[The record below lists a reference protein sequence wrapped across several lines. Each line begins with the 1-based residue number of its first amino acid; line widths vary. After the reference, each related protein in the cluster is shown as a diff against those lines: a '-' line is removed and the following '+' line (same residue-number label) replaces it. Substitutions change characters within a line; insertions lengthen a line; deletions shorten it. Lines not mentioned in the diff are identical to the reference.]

1 MLRTARCLFPR
12 KFSGQRGV
20 PATHLP
26 DGEGLGGYLPASI
39 IVGRTGPIPSRVVL
53 RDFVEPDELLCWT
66 GICLFTGLAV
76 SATVG
81 FSAGALSTS
90 ASRAFVGFETDWS
103 FDPPAARAPAPRISS
118 SVSSLAVDF
127 LSRGLACGVFAA
139 CVSWAS

>member
-26 DGEGLGGYLPASI
+26 DGEGLGGSLPDSI

-53 RDFVEPDELLCWT
+53 RDFVEPDELLCST

-76 SATVG
+76 SATR
-81 FSAGALSTS
+81 SEEHTS
-90 ASRAFVGFETDWS
+90 ELQSPMYLVCRLLLEKKNS
-103 FDPPAARAPAPRISS
+103 
-118 SVSSLAVDF
+118 
-127 LSRGLACGVFAA
+127 
-139 CVSWAS
+139 

>member
-26 DGEGLGGYLPASI
+26 DGEGLGGSLPDSI

-53 RDFVEPDELLCWT
+53 RDFVEHDELLCST
-66 GICLFTGLAV
+66 GIFLFTGLAL

-81 FSAGALSTS
+81 FSAGAITTA
-90 ASRAFVGFETDWS
+90 ASRAIVS
-103 FDPPAARAPAPRISS
+103 FATGGSYGSPT
-118 SVSSLAVDF
+118 
-127 LSRGLACGVFAA
+127 
-139 CVSWAS
+139 